1 MNFSPSLQQT
11 SGLTITKIAS
21 VLTLLLTLIFSS
33 ATQARGKNE
42 SSEYGRRLEVEMQ
55 VSAEDLARLAAF
67 KPPSENL
74 QALSPTQALTATTE
88 NWQGD
93 RLNASKDNGPY
104 TMVVTIKGKA
114 LANGDAVSLWN
125 SGWFLGDEGARTT
138 SFPGLTKLKVKAGE
152 QFEITKATQPIRF
165 KESRAVQPVLELVKA
180 ENLEFE
186 SIKVQIWSGVG
197 ENSWH
202 DILMAFRW
210 LIGGLVF
217 VALRWW
223 WVKR

>member
-1 MNFSPSLQQT
+1 MFFLPALRRPSRLKMT
-11 SGLTITKIAS
+11 NIACI
-21 VLTLLLTLIFSS
+21 LTLLLTVFSS
-33 ATQARGKNE
+33 SVTQARGKNV

-55 VSAEDLARLAAF
+55 LSGEELAKLAAF
-67 KPPSENL
+67 KPPAENL
-74 QALSPTQALTATTE
+74 RALSPNQALTATTE
-88 NWQGD
+88 NWVGE

-104 TMVVTIKGKA
+104 TMVVTITGKA
-114 LANGDAVSLWN
+114 KADGDAITLWN
-125 SGWFLGDEGARTT
+125 SGWFFGDQGARTT
-138 SFPGLTKLKVKAGE
+138 SFPGLTKLNVKAGE
-152 QFEITKATQPIRF
+152 RVEMTKAAQPTRF
-165 KESRAVQPVLELVKA
+165 KESRAIQPMLELVKA

-197 ENSWH
+197 ENSWR

-210 LIGGLVF
+210 LIGGIVF

>member
-1 MNFSPSLQQT
+1 MNFSLGLQRT

-21 VLTLLLTLIFSS
+21 VLMLLLTVFFSS
-33 ATQARGKNE
+33 VTQARGKNE

-88 NWQGD
+88 NWLGD

-114 LANGDAVSLWN
+114 ITNGDAVSLWN
-125 SGWFLGDEGARTT
+125 SGWFFGDQGARTT

-152 QFEITKATQPIRF
+152 QFEISKATQPIRF
-165 KESRAVQPVLELVKA
+165 KESRAVQPVLELVKT

-197 ENSWH
+197 ENSWR

>member
-1 MNFSPSLQQT
+1 MNFPPALQRT
-11 SGLTITKIAS
+11 SGLKITNIVC
-21 VLTLLLTLIFSS
+21 VLMLLLSTFFS
-33 ATQARGKNE
+33 TVIHARGKNV

-55 VSAEDLARLAAF
+55 VSAEDLAKLAAF

-88 NWQGD
+88 NWLGE

-114 LANGDAVSLWN
+114 IASGDAVSLWN
-125 SGWFLGDEGARTT
+125 SGWYFGDQGARTV
-138 SFPGLTKLKVKAGE
+138 SFPGLTKLNVKAGE
-152 QFEITKATQPIRF
+152 HIEMTKATQPIRF

-197 ENSWH
+197 ENSWR

>member
-1 MNFSPSLQQT
+1 MNFLFSLQRI
-11 SGLTITKIAS
+11 SALTITHSAG
-21 VLTLLLTLIFSS
+21 VLILLLTVFFSS
-33 ATQARGKNE
+33 VTQARGKNE

-74 QALSPTQALTATTE
+74 QVLSPTQALSAATE
-88 NWQGD
+88 NWLGE

-125 SGWFLGDEGARTT
+125 SGWFFGDQGARTT
-138 SFPGLTKLKVKAGE
+138 SFPGLTKLNVIAGE
-152 QFEITKATQPIRF
+152 QIEMTKATQPTRF
-165 KESRAVQPVLELVKA
+165 KESRAIQPMLELVKA

-197 ENSWH
+197 ENSWR